1 MAVYARRLNYLLRQI
16 VHAVEAVSFVQ
27 LKGMREIRLQVI
39 EIGRVPCKNCETKE
53 IKIMNLRFQFLR
65 SEHVCKFL

>member
-1 MAVYARRLNYLLRQI
+1 MAVYARRLNYLPRQI

-39 EIGRVPCKNCETKE
+39 EIGRVPQKSRNERNQNHE
-53 IKIMNLRFQFLR
+53 SSFSISAL
-65 SEHVCKFL
+65 

>member
-39 EIGRVPCKNCETKE
+39 EIGRVLQK
-53 IKIMNLRFQFLR
+53 LRNERNQNHESSFSISAL
-65 SEHVCKFL
+65 